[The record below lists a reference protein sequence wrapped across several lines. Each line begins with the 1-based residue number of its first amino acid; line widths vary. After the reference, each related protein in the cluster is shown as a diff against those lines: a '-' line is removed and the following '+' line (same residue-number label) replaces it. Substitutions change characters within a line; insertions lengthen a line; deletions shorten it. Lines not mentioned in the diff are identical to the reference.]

1 MNSMPSDHSLAR
13 FTLRAL
19 LMGRGLAA
27 AALVLGGFACGGSS
41 PSAQD
46 PAAAGAGKS
55 ELQWKDKT
63 HEQRM
68 DWMGLQVFPKMKGV
82 FTEFDADRF
91 SGFACQ
97 TCHGEQMEMVDFQM
111 PSNELYALS
120 RKDTLKSAR
129 EYDAKVTDFMVGTVL
144 PKMAELLDTQPYDR
158 ETKSGFGCF
167 GCHPMES
174 E

>member
-1 MNSMPSDHSLAR
+1 MPSTHSQARSTCRPLPAWGALAAG
-13 FTLRAL
+13 AL
-19 LMGRGLAA
+19 L
-27 AALVLGGFACGGSS
+27 LGGFACGGSS
-41 PSAQD
+41 QSAQD
-46 PAAAGAGKS
+46 PAAAASGKS
-55 ELQWKDKT
+55 EVLWKDKT
-63 HEQRM
+63 REQRM

-97 TCHGEQMEMVDFQM
+97 TCHGDDMEMVDFKM
-111 PSNELYALS
+111 PTNKLYALP
-120 RKDTLKSAR
+120 RKDVLKSAR
-129 EYDAKVTDFMVGTVL
+129 DYDAKVTDFMLGTVM
-144 PKMAELLDTQPYDR
+144 PKMAELLDMPPYDS